1 MLTIWHHI
9 CQYNF
14 RLGCHPFCAPAQL
27 ANANAVQASERT
39 WESQIDG
46 ALWTQQALPYQANCL
61 WWTNECY
68 QALDSAGR
76 ARVDTLIT
84 GTGVE
89 TVLFQS

>member
-1 MLTIWHHI
+1 MVP
-9 CQYNF
+9 CG
-14 RLGCHPFCAPAQL
+14 R
-27 ANANAVQASERT
+27 SK
-39 WESQIDG
+39 
-46 ALWTQQALPYQANCL
+46 PYPTRPSL

-89 TVLFQS
+89 TVLLQS